1 LYETLLA
8 PAHFEPPGLA
18 AEVGGQLLSQQ
29 WEGQMTQD
37 GEKAIGMAAAH
48 A

>member
-8 PAHFEPPGLA
+8 PTHFEPLCLA
-18 AEVGGQLLSQQ
+18 AEVSGLLLSQQ
-29 WEGQMTQD
+29 REGQMTQD